1 MIIGSIVVFSLV
13 VENYL
18 SGRFFNRVTQSVAV
32 TAVIAAGQALVIIT
46 RNIDLSVGSI
56 AGVSAYL
63 TGDVLGDHLATTPVV
78 AVLLAVAIGTLLG
91 LVNGLLVAYGRIPSI
106 IVTLGTLAIY
116 RTWLISYAEARTI
129 TASSLPQWLV
139 DLPRST
145 VFTIGDYEFRT
156 MFVMAI
162 VVIVVLQ
169 VLLSRVRAG
178 RILYAIGS
186 NPEAAVQSGLPVRR
200 TTIAAFTACGAL
212 AGLGGF
218 LVLARFGTLTVSAG
232 RGLELESIAAA
243 VVGGVST
250 LGGSGTI
257 VGSLFGA
264 VLIGLLDQSIGRVPQ
279 ISEFV
284 RDAVLGLL
292 ILLAV
297 VLDGLLARRFV
308 HRRTIMAMGTS
319 TPPAPTD
326 TDRWKPPRRRFRGWA
341 VTRSSIADVVRRN
354 PWESLL
360 VVILAGT
367 IVFNVTQSANYLGI
381 DNFVNLFELSIEKA
395 IIAVMMTFVIIAGEI
410 DLSVA
415 SVMALAAAVMAT
427 LNDGGSVPFWLAIV
441 IAVAAGSTAGLVQGW
456 CVARLGL
463 PSLVVTLAGLIG
475 LSGLALVF
483 VEDRSY
489 GGFPSWFEEL
499 GQDSLDRPVAVQRA
513 VVHRW
518 DRGRRHR
525 AGAHPARPTDLRR
538 RRQRRRRSL
547 LGTQRDPI

>member
-13 VENYL
+13 IDNYM

-162 VVIVVLQ
+162 VVVIVLQ
-169 VLLSRVRAG
+169 CCFPGSAGWTNPLRHRLQPGGCTAVRSAGAAHHDRCLHGLWSSRRARRIPRARPLRHDHGVRRAG
-178 RILYAIGS
+178 PRAG
-186 NPEAAVQSGLPVRR
+186 VDRR
-200 TTIAAFTACGAL
+200 SSRWRGEHARW
-212 AGLGGF
+212 LGDDRRQ
-218 LVLARFGTLTVSAG
+218 LLR
-232 RGLELESIAAA
+232 
-243 VVGGVST
+243 
-250 LGGSGTI
+250 
-257 VGSLFGA
+257 A
-264 VLIGLLDQSIGRVPQ
+264 VLIGLLDQSIVRVPQ

-308 HRRTIMAMGTS
+308 HRRTIMAMGTAAAAR
-319 TPPAPTD
+319 TVRR
-326 TDRWKPPRRRFRGWA
+326 DRWKPPRRR
-341 VTRSSIADVVRRN
+341 S
-354 PWESLL
+354 
-360 VVILAGT
+360 
-367 IVFNVTQSANYLGI
+367 
-381 DNFVNLFELSIEKA
+381 
-395 IIAVMMTFVIIAGEI
+395 
-410 DLSVA
+410 
-415 SVMALAAAVMAT
+415 
-427 LNDGGSVPFWLAIV
+427 GG
-441 IAVAAGSTAGLVQGW
+441 
-456 CVARLGL
+456 
-463 PSLVVTLAGLIG
+463 
-475 LSGLALVF
+475 
-483 VEDRSY
+483 
-489 GGFPSWFEEL
+489 
-499 GQDSLDRPVAVQRA
+499 
-513 VVHRW
+513 
-518 DRGRRHR
+518 GR
-525 AGAHPARPTDLRR
+525 
-538 RRQRRRRSL
+538 
-547 LGTQRDPI
+547 